1 MDIIFKFLKN
11 GRLIILEKK
20 WGRMLAE
27 LNLTMGQGSDSMLI
41 RTLDKILLKNK
52 IRKSSLKI
60 VEIQG
65 ETGEMSALMMIAAAI
80 KEAVSTL
87 N

>member
-1 MDIIFKFLKN
+1 M
-11 GRLIILEKK
+11 
-20 WGRMLAE
+20 AE
-27 LNLTMGQGSDSMLI
+27 LNLTMGQGSANMLI

-65 ETGEMSALMMIAAAI
+65 EIKEISALRIIAEAI
-80 KEAVSTL
+80 KEAVSVL

>member
-1 MDIIFKFLKN
+1 M
-11 GRLIILEKK
+11 
-20 WGRMLAE
+20 AE
-27 LNLTMGQGSDSMLI
+27 LNLTMGQGSDNMLI
-41 RTLDKILLKNK
+41 RTLDKILLKNR

-65 ETGEMSALMMIAAAI
+65 ETGEMSAIRMIAEAI
-80 KEAVSTL
+80 KEAVLTL